1 MLSQYTTLSIFFELF
16 KSNHLPTISSSLFG
30 GHKCFQQ
37 SSIARNSVLGCT
49 FSLSSLKW
57 IASPSFSTLFSSS
70 SLSSSSSSTCSS
82 SATIS
87 SFSSS
92 ASLSFYFLLF
102 GFWRSLYFFLS
113 IFFCSFFFFS
123 FYSTFYSSNK
133 LMLLTN

>member
-1 MLSQYTTLSIFFELF
+1 MLSQYTTLSIFLSYLSQTTCQQSPLLCLEGINV
-16 KSNHLPTISSSLFG
+16 SN
-30 GHKCFQQ
+30 